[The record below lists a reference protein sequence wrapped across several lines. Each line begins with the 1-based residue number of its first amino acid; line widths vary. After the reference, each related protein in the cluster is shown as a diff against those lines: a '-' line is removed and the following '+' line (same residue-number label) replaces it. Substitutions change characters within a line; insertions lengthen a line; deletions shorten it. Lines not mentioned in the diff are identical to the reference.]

1 MSVGLALR
9 YVNLKTIFLTKTALN
24 VFAVKKK
31 LIHML
36 FGYHMKL
43 KKMIHRGKFSF
54 VIILDTF
61 SERLYVI

>member
-31 LIHML
+31 AYSHPFRLS
-36 FGYHMKL
+36 YETEKN
-43 KKMIHRGKFSF
+43 
-54 VIILDTF
+54 DT
-61 SERLYVI
+61 